1 MMEAITGTED
11 GDAADPC
18 VQLNTV
24 VYHDA
29 GGYPTRPL
37 HEHSPHLLND
47 DNDHGK
53 NDTKDNDN
61 GKVRLKQSLRHRDG
75 KFLGC
80 AVTMGGLP
88 AHSLARS
95 HDLTCQA

>member
-1 MMEAITGTED
+1 M
-11 GDAADPC
+11 
-18 VQLNTV
+18 QLIPVCSSTQSSTNRRLRWPRG
-24 VYHDA
+24 A
-29 GGYPTRPL
+29 PNRPL
-37 HEHSPHLLND
+37 HEHSPHLLNG
-47 DNDHGK
+47 DNDHGR
-53 NDTKDNDN
+53 NDTKANDN